1 LEKYRSWVRL
11 KWWRMRSPEGCTQIE
26 EERAR
31 QKNNTRRSFNFNS
44 SDYGVGSGVPTQGN
58 VGRAKEGD
66 WCGITR
72 LEGRGVRNG
81 VAEIQQSNI
90 GWRIRVVLMIPGRPL
105 EQLEDELLVM
115 GPRRRRLRRL
125 VVRHKVDGF
134 IVCGRWKRNNAV
146 LHDACHLADVG
157 HGEQARG
164 HVPARHRDL
173 VQPPI
178 IPPHEGADLWH
189 PAG

>member
-1 LEKYRSWVRL
+1 MVSGVCFRMGAKHRLRERGLEKYRSWVRL

-81 VAEIQQSNI
+81 VAEIHSQTS
-90 GWRIRVVLMIPGRPL
+90 
-105 EQLEDELLVM
+105 
-115 GPRRRRLRRL
+115 
-125 VVRHKVDGF
+125 DGGS
-134 IVCGRWKRNNAV
+134 VWS
-146 LHDACHLADVG
+146 L
-157 HGEQARG
+157 
-164 HVPARHRDL
+164 
-173 VQPPI
+173 
-178 IPPHEGADLWH
+178 
-189 PAG
+189 